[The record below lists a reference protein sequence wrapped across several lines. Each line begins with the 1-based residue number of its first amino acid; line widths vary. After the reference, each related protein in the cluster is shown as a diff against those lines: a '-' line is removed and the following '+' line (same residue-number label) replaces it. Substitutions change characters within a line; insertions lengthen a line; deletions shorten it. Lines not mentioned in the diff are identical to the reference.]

1 MKLENKIAL
10 VTGGGS
16 GIGQAAARLFAAE
29 GAKVGLLDYHPDHA
43 QATLQDI
50 EAKGGQGVVLAA
62 DVSQPEQVQAAVQTL
77 IDTYG
82 RIDIVFANAGIN
94 GMWAPIDEIEI
105 EEWDQTMAI
114 NLKGVFITLKY
125 TVPYLRRQGGSIIM
139 TASIQ
144 GTRLFTIPGST
155 AYACTKAA
163 LIAMTKKLAL
173 ELAPARIRV
182 NAICPGSTHTNL
194 EAATWRRNLDK
205 IPVPVQFPQ
214 GTIPLT
220 GGQSATSEQIARLV
234 LFLASDDADMITG
247 AEVTIDG
254 AQSLL
259 MG

>member
-1 MKLENKIAL
+1 MKLENKVAL
-10 VTGGGS
+10 ITGGGS
-16 GIGQAAARLFAAE
+16 GIGQATAHLFAAE
-29 GAKVGLLDYHPDHA
+29 GALLALVDYHTDSV
-43 QATLQDI
+43 QATLKEI
-50 EAKGGQGVVLAA
+50 EANGGQGLALTA
-62 DVSQPEQVQAAVQTL
+62 DVSQADQMQAAVQQI

-82 RIDIVFANAGIN
+82 RVDIVFANAGIN
-94 GMWAPIDEIEI
+94 GLWAPIDEIEV

-114 NLKGVFITLKY
+114 NLRGVFLTLKY
-125 TVPYLRRQGGSIIM
+125 TVPHMREHGGSIIM

-144 GTRLFTIPGST
+144 GTRQFSVPGST
-155 AYACTKAA
+155 AYACTKAG

-182 NAICPGSTHTNL
+182 NAVCPGGTKTNL
-194 EAATWRRNLDK
+194 GAATWRRNLEK
-205 IPVPVQFPQ
+205 IRPPVEYPQ

-220 GGQSATSEQIARLV
+220 GGQSAMPEQIARLV
-234 LFLASDDADMITG
+234 LFLASDDADMISG